1 MDPWSGFVHIL
12 WRSTG
17 AVESTDLQ
25 GYANDESNSLGRVH
39 SCSMFSPIAKCLPQR
54 ATQLAASAFRFIKD
68 VKRVAL
74 KRGMKAFEEDLEE
87 SKPQSENPL
96 DEEAKSDDG

>member
-1 MDPWSGFVHIL
+1 MDPWSRFVQIL
-12 WRSTG
+12 WSSTG
-17 AVESTDLQ
+17 PVESTDLQ
-25 GYANDESNSLGRVH
+25 GHANEESNSLGRVH

-54 ATQLAASAFRFIKD
+54 ATQLAASEFRVIKD

-87 SKPQSENPL
+87 SKPQSEKPP
-96 DEEAKSDDG
+96 DEESESDDG